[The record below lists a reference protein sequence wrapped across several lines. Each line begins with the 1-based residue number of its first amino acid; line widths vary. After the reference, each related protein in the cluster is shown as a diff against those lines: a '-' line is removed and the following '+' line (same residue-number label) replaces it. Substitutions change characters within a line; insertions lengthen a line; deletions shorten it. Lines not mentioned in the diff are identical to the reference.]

1 VRLVW
6 MTRESELP
14 TGGCS
19 GSAWPCLLGRAVSN
33 NRAPLRDTLLILL
46 RSESREWTTSAGSP
60 DVWCV
65 CVCVCV
71 RRRQLH
77 QPNSRSVQRVSLG
90 GSTAGHQTRVFMRL
104 PLCHDV
110 KTISCAC
117 VYRIGSETRESVTL
131 LAVDIITR
139 ARRDA
144 RSHSPLSC
152 LTSLS
157 SPCSLASVAVGRYRD
172 NPNKEVP
179 VKPALAAEADGKL
192 ASSL

>member
-1 VRLVW
+1 MRLVW

-14 TGGCS
+14 MGGCS

-46 RSESREWTTSAGSP
+46 RSESREWTTS
-60 DVWCV
+60 VRV
-65 CVCVCV
+65 HLECVCVCV

-90 GSTAGHQTRVFMRL
+90 GSTAGHQARVFMRL

-131 LAVDIITR
+131 LAVEVDIITR

-144 RSHSPLSC
+144 RSHRSLSC

-157 SPCSLASVAVGRYRD
+157 
-172 NPNKEVP
+172 
-179 VKPALAAEADGKL
+179 
-192 ASSL
+192 